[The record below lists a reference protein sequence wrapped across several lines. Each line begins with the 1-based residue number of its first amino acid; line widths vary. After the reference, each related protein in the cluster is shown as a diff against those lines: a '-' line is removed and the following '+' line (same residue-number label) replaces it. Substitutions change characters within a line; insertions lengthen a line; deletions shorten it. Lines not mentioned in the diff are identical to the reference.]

1 MPICGYVV
9 LSEPGAASSLS
20 ARLASLPGCEVVRA
34 ENRDL
39 LLLVTESSDRSEDT
53 LLRERVEAMDGVSA
67 LILTFG
73 DVDPN
78 EAEPPR
84 RRPRSARRG
93 A

>member
-9 LSEPGAASSLS
+9 LSEPGAAPALS

-39 LLLVTESSDRSEDT
+39 LLLVTEASDRREDT
-53 LLRERVEAMDGVSA
+53 ALRERVEATDGVAA

-78 EAEPPR
+78 DEGPGGS
-84 RRPRSARRG
+84 RPRPAPRG